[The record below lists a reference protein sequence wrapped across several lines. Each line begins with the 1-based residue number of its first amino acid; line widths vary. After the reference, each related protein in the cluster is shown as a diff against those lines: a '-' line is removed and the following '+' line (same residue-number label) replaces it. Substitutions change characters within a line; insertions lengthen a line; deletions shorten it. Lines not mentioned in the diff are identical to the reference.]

1 MLLQSTLK
9 KRKMEKLMPQ
19 TEPTYIATI
28 GTIFFSLV
36 GMQDISD
43 AAQLV
48 FVLASTISC
57 GISIAVGYKQLKKK
71 K

>member
-1 MLLQSTLK
+1 MLLLNILRRK
-9 KRKMEKLMPQ
+9 KMTKLMQQ

-28 GTIFFSLV
+28 GTIFFSLI
-36 GMQDISD
+36 GMQDISE

-48 FVLASTISC
+48 FVVASTVSC

>member
-1 MLLQSTLK
+1 MLLRSILR

-28 GTIFFSLV
+28 GTIFFSLI

-48 FVLASTISC
+48 FVVASTISC
-57 GISIAVGYKQLKKK
+57 GMSIAVGYKQLKKK

>member
-1 MLLQSTLK
+1 MLLRSILK

-48 FVLASTISC
+48 FVVASTISC
-57 GISIAVGYKQLKKK
+57 GVSIAVGYKQLKKK

>member
-1 MLLQSTLK
+1 MLLRSILK

-57 GISIAVGYKQLKKK
+57 GVSIAVGYKQLKKK

>member
-1 MLLQSTLK
+1 MLLQSILK

-48 FVLASTISC
+48 FVVASTISC

>member
-1 MLLQSTLK
+1 
-9 KRKMEKLMPQ
+9 MEVKTMVQ
-19 TEPTYIATI
+19 TEPTHIATI
-28 GTIFFSLV
+28 GTIFFSLI
-36 GMQDISD
+36 GMQDISE

-57 GISIAVGYKQLKKK
+57 GVSIAVGYKQLKKK

>member
-1 MLLQSTLK
+1 
-9 KRKMEKLMPQ
+9 MEAKFMQQ

-28 GTIFFSLV
+28 GTIFFSLI

-43 AAQLV
+43 VAQLV
-48 FVLASTISC
+48 FVTASTISC